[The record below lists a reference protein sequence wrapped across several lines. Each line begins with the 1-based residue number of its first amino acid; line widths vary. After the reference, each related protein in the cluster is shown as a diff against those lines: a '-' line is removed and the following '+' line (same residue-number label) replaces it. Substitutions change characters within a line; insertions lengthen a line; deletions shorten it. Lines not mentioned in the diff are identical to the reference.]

1 MNILEEAIQTR
12 RKIHS
17 RPEEG
22 WTEFETSYLVSE
34 RLKSLGWQV
43 YIGLD
48 ALVPEE
54 VLGRNPGLVEKA
66 IERAAKQG
74 GSCSFLRKH
83 SKVIPALSEHLIPAD
98 KVLVQHSRF
107 DMDCVQVQET
117 SDANHVSRQR
127 GVLQVKFPA

>member
-54 VLGRNPGLVEKA
+54 VLGRNPELLVEKPLR
-66 IERAAKQG
+66 EQQSRE
-74 GSCSFLRKH
+74 FLQ
-83 SKVIPALSEHLIPAD
+83 LS
-98 KVLVQHSRF
+98 
-107 DMDCVQVQET
+107 
-117 SDANHVSRQR
+117 
-127 GVLQVKFPA
+127 